1 MKTPA
6 TTSLKTLL
14 TQPARLLAL
23 TALVAISAGVLQT
36 ANAAPGGHGDH
47 GGLGWSMG
55 SPRHMDRMFDSIN
68 ATPEQRTQIQQIL
81 GAAREELKGQR
92 EQGKTLRDQSA
103 ALFAQPTV
111 DARAAEALRVQ
122 IQAQQDQASKRML
135 QAMLDVSRV
144 LTPEQRKQ
152 MAERMQQRRSM
163 MERHRGERLHNDG
176 GKPR

>member
-1 MKTPA
+1 MKT
-6 TTSLKTLL
+6 SVKTLL

-36 ANAAPGGHGDH
+36 AHAAPGEHGGHGGH
-47 GGLGWSMG
+47 GGPGWSMG
-55 SPRHMDRMFDSIN
+55 SPRHMDRMLDSIN
-68 ATPEQRTQIQQIL
+68 ATAEQRTQIQQIL

-92 EQGKTLRDQSA
+92 AQGKTLREQA
-103 ALFAQPTV
+103 AAIFAQPTV

-122 IQAQQDQASKRML
+122 MLAQHDQASKRML

-152 MAERMQQRRSM
+152 LAERMQQRRTM
-163 MERHRGERLHNDG
+163 MERHRGDRLQNEG
-176 GKPR
+176 VTPR